1 MDQPIRVLIVDDSE
15 DDALLLLR
23 QLKRGGYKP
32 IHQQVDTADAM
43 SEALDSQMWDAILCD
58 YSMPNFSMHAALDLY
73 KKRRLDL
80 PFIIVS
86 GTITDETAVA
96 AMKAGAH
103 DYIIKDNLAR
113 LTPAMDRE
121 LRETKV
127 RHERRLAEYE
137 LIKSEEKYRTLFEES
152 RDAIYISSKQGE
164 FIDFNQPTTEL
175 FGYLREEL
183 LGMNTKDVFVK
194 TDEYIKFQ
202 KKIERKGSVRDFEAK
217 LYKKD
222 GSKMNCLITSTVRR
236 SKDESIIG
244 YQGIIR
250 DISELVSSR
259 KKLEKTLDKL
269 RKALGG
275 TIQAMA
281 LTVETRDPYTA
292 GHQRR
297 VSNLACAIAREL
309 GLSANQIQG
318 IHFAGIIHDIGKI
331 SVPGEILSKPGKIS
345 ENELGI
351 IKEHPRAGHTILKTV
366 DFPWPIAQIVLQHHE
381 KMDGSGYP
389 DGISGEDILL
399 EARILTVADVIEA
412 MSSHRPYRPT
422 LGVDVALQEIK
433 QNKNILYDPQVVD
446 ACLRLFDERGYRL

>member
-1 MDQPIRVLIVDDSE
+1 MDIPIRLLIVDDSL
-15 DDALLLLR
+15 DDALLLVR
-23 QLKRGGYKP
+23 QLKKGGYNPTYK
-32 IHQQVDTADAM
+32 QVDTAETM
-43 SEALDSQMWDAILCD
+43 SEALDGQTWDAILCD

-73 KKRRLDL
+73 KKKRLDL

-96 AMKAGAH
+96 AMKAGTH

-113 LTPAMDRE
+113 LNPAMDRE

-152 RDAIYISSKQGE
+152 RDAIYISEKQGE
-164 FIDFNQPTTEL
+164 FIGFNQSTTEL
-175 FGYLREEL
+175 FGYSKEEM
-183 LGMNTKDVFVK
+183 LGMNTKDIFVN
-194 TDEYIKFQ
+194 TDEYLKFQ
-202 KKIERKGSVRDFEAK
+202 EEIEQKGSVRDFEAK
-217 LYKKD
+217 LYKKG
-222 GSKMNCLITSTVRR
+222 GSEMNCLITSTVRR
-236 SKDESIIG
+236 SKDATIMG

-250 DISELVSSR
+250 DISELVSSQQ
-259 KKLEKTLDKL
+259 KLEKTLEKL

-297 VSNLACAIAREL
+297 VSNLACAIAREM
-309 GLSANQIQG
+309 GISSNQIQG

-331 SVPGEILSKPGKIS
+331 SVPGEILSKPGRIS

-351 IKEHPRAGHTILKTV
+351 IKEHPRTGYNILKTV

-381 KMDGSGYP
+381 KIDGSGYP
-389 DGISGEDILL
+389 DGISGENILI
-399 EARILTVADVIEA
+399 ESRILSVADVIEA

-422 LGVDVALQEIK
+422 LGVDMALREIQ
-433 QNKNILYDPQVVD
+433 QNRGVLYDSGVVD
-446 ACLRLFDERGYRL
+446 ACLKLFNERGYRL

>member
-1 MDQPIRVLIVDDSE
+1 MDKPIRLLIVDDSL
-15 DDALLLLR
+15 DDALLLVR
-23 QLKRGGYKP
+23 QLKKGGCNTTYK
-32 IHQQVDTADAM
+32 QVDTSEAM
-43 SEALDSQMWDAILCD
+43 SEAIDGQTWDAILCD

-73 KKRRLDL
+73 KKKQLDL

-113 LTPAMDRE
+113 LNPAMDRE

-127 RHERRLAEYE
+127 RHERRLAEHE

-152 RDAIYISSKQGE
+152 RDAIYISAKQGE
-164 FIDFNQPTTEL
+164 FTGFNQSTTEL
-175 FGYLREEL
+175 FGYSKEEM
-183 LGMNTKDVFVK
+183 LGMNTKDIFVNNDK
-194 TDEYIKFQ
+194 YLKFQ
-202 KKIERKGSVRDFEAK
+202 EEIEQKGSVRDFEAK
-217 LYKKD
+217 LYKRD
-222 GSKMNCLITSTVRR
+222 RSKMNCLITSTVRR
-236 SKDESIIG
+236 AKDATIMG

-250 DISELVSSR
+250 DISELVSSQ
-259 KKLEKTLDKL
+259 KKLEKTLEKL

-297 VSNLACAIAREL
+297 VSNLACAIAREM
-309 GLSANQIQG
+309 GVPANQVQG

-331 SVPGEILSKPGKIS
+331 SVPGEILSKPGRIS

-351 IKEHPRAGHTILKTV
+351 IKEHPRAGHNILKTV

-381 KMDGSGYP
+381 KIDGSGYP
-389 DGISGEDILL
+389 DGISGENILI
-399 EARILTVADVIEA
+399 EARILSVADVIEA

-422 LGVDVALQEIK
+422 LGVDMALREIQ
-433 QNKNILYDPQVVD
+433 QNKGVLYDSRVVD
-446 ACLRLFDERGYRL
+446 ACLKLFNERGYRL

>member
-1 MDQPIRVLIVDDSE
+1 MDKPIRLLIVDDSL
-15 DDALLLLR
+15 DDVFLLVR
-23 QLKRGGYKP
+23 QLKKGGYNP
-32 IHQQVDTADAM
+32 IYEQVDTAEAM
-43 SEALDSQMWDAILCD
+43 SQAIDSQTWDAIICD

-73 KKRRLDL
+73 KKKQLDL

-103 DYIIKDNLAR
+103 DYVIKDNLSR
-113 LTPAMDRE
+113 LIPAMDRE
-121 LRETKV
+121 LRETRV
-127 RHERRLAEYE
+127 RHERRLAEYQ
-137 LIKSEEKYRTLFEES
+137 LIKSEKKYRTLFEES
-152 RDAIYISSKQGE
+152 RDAIYISAKQGE
-164 FIDFNQPTTEL
+164 FIDFNPSTTGL
-175 FGYLREEL
+175 FSYSEEEM
-183 LGMNTKDVFVK
+183 LGMNTEDIFVNA
-194 TDEYIKFQ
+194 DEYRKFHEE
-202 KKIERKGSVRDFEAK
+202 IERKGSVRDFEAK
-217 LYKKD
+217 LYKRN
-222 GSKMNCLITSTVRR
+222 GSKMDCLITATVRR
-236 SKDESIIG
+236 SKDSGVIG

-250 DISELVSSR
+250 DISELVSSQQ
-259 KKLEKTLDKL
+259 KLQKTLEKL

-297 VSNLACAIAREL
+297 VSNLACAIAREM
-309 GLSANQIQG
+309 GLPKNQIQG

-345 ENELGI
+345 ENEFGI
-351 IKEHPRAGHTILKTV
+351 IKEHPRAGHNILKTV

-389 DGISGEDILL
+389 DGISGENILI
-399 EARILTVADVIEA
+399 ESRILSVADVIEA

-422 LGVDVALQEIK
+422 LGVDMALREIQ
-433 QNKNILYDPQVVD
+433 QNRNVLFDPQVVD
-446 ACLRLFDERGYRL
+446 ACLKLFNERGYRL

>member
-1 MDQPIRVLIVDDSE
+1 MDQPIRVLIVDDSV

-23 QLKRGGYKP
+23 QLKKGGYKP
-32 IHQQVDTADAM
+32 TYEQVDTADAM
-43 SEALDSQMWDAILCD
+43 SEALDSQIWDAILCD

-73 KKRRLDL
+73 KKKRLDL

-113 LTPAMDRE
+113 LSPAMDRE

-127 RHERRLAEYE
+127 RHERRLAEYQ

-152 RDAIYISSKQGE
+152 RDAIYVSSKQGE
-164 FIDFNQPTTEL
+164 IIDFNQPTTEL
-175 FGYLREEL
+175 FGYFRDEM
-183 LGMNTKDVFVK
+183 LGMNTKDIFVNP
-194 TDEYIKFQ
+194 DEYIKFQ
-202 KKIERKGSVRDFEAK
+202 EEIERKGSVRDFEAK
-217 LYKKD
+217 LCKKD
-222 GSKMNCLITSTVRR
+222 GSKMNCLITSAIRR

-297 VSNLACAIAREL
+297 VSNLACAIAREM

-351 IKEHPRAGHTILKTV
+351 IKEHPRAGHNILKTV

-389 DGISGEDILL
+389 DGISGEDILI

-446 ACLRLFDERGYRL
+446 ACLRLFNERGYRL

>member
-1 MDQPIRVLIVDDSE
+1 MDTPIRLLIIDDSI
-15 DDALLLLR
+15 DDALLLVR
-23 QLKRGGYKP
+23 QLKKNGFNPTYK
-32 IHQQVDTADAM
+32 QVDTAEAM
-43 SEALDSQMWDAILCD
+43 SDALDAQTWDAILCD
-58 YSMPNFSMHAALDLY
+58 YSMPNFSMHKALDLY
-73 KKRRLDL
+73 KKKQLDL

-113 LTPAMDRE
+113 LSPAMDRE

-127 RHERRLAEYE
+127 RHERRLAKYE

-152 RDAIYISSKQGE
+152 RDAIYISAKQGK
-164 FIDFNQPTTEL
+164 FIGFNQSTTEL
-175 FGYLREEL
+175 FGYSKEEM
-183 LGMNTKDVFVK
+183 LGMNTKDIFVNA
-194 TDEYIKFQ
+194 DEYRKLQEEINQ
-202 KKIERKGSVRDFEAK
+202 KGSVRDFEAK
-217 LYKKD
+217 LYKRD
-222 GSKMNCLITSTVRR
+222 GSEMNCLITSTVRR
-236 SKDESIIG
+236 SKDENIMG

-250 DISELVSSR
+250 DISELVLSQQ
-259 KKLEKTLDKL
+259 KLEKTLEKL

-297 VSNLACAIAREL
+297 VSNLACAIGREM
-309 GLSANQIQG
+309 GLPANKIQG

-331 SVPGEILSKPGKIS
+331 SVPGEILSKPGRIS

-351 IKEHPRAGHTILKTV
+351 IKEHPRAGHNILKTV

-381 KMDGSGYP
+381 KIDGSGYP
-389 DGISGEDILL
+389 DGISGETILI
-399 EARILTVADVIEA
+399 ESRILSVADVIEA

-422 LGVDVALQEIK
+422 LGVDAALKEIQ
-433 QNKNILYDPQVVD
+433 QNRDVLYDAEVVD
-446 ACLRLFDERGYRL
+446 TCLKLFKERGYRL